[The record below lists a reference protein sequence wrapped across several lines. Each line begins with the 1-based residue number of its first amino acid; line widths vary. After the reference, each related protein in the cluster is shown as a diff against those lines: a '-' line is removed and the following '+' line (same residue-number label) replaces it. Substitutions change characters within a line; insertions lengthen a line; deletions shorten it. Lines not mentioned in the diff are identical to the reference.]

1 MITRPT
7 ALLIDFD
14 GVLRRHDPAIAAA
27 IETRHGLEPG
37 AILATG
43 LEWDRQLPAITGQI
57 GREEWLESIAE
68 ALSVEQSVV
77 REWDEDKGE
86 IVPEVLRFVR
96 DVRKAG
102 MRVGLA
108 TNAMDDLGE
117 VLDRHGIAR
126 QFDAVANSSE
136 IGVHKPAPGYFR
148 AACALVG
155 AHPKQCLFIDDADR
169 NIRAARAAGLSAY
182 RYTPGDDLGYV
193 RKALGLQG

>member
-1 MITRPT
+1 MTPRPT

-14 GVLRRHDPAIAAA
+14 GVLRRHDPAVAAA

-37 AILATG
+37 AILAAG

-57 GREEWLESIAE
+57 KREEWLASIAGALHVDE
-68 ALSVEQSVV
+68 AVV
-77 REWDEDKGE
+77 LEWDEYRGE

-96 DVRKAG
+96 DVRQAG
-102 MRVGLA
+102 MKVGLA
-108 TNAMDDLGE
+108 TNAMDDLAD
-117 VLDRHGIAR
+117 VLALHGLSA

-148 AACALVG
+148 AACALGG
-155 AHPKQCLFIDDADR
+155 AHPKQCLFIDDTDR

-182 RYTPGDDLGYV
+182 RYTPGDDLTYA

>member
-1 MITRPT
+1 MNVRPS

-14 GVLRRHDPAIAAA
+14 GVLRRHDPAVAAA

-37 AILATG
+37 AILAAG

-57 GREEWLESIAE
+57 TREDWLESIAE
-68 ALSVEQSVV
+68 ALKVDQAVIT
-77 REWDEDKGE
+77 EWDEDKGE
-86 IVPEVLRFVR
+86 IVPEVLKLVR
-96 DVRKAG
+96 DARKAG
-102 MRVGLA
+102 IKVGLA
-108 TNAMDDLGE
+108 TNAMDDLGG
-117 VLDRHGIAR
+117 VLDRLGVTR

-182 RYTPGDDLGYV
+182 RYTPGDDLSYP
-193 RKALGLQG
+193 RKALGLEV

>member
-1 MITRPT
+1 MIQRPT

-14 GVLRRHDPAIAAA
+14 GVLRRHDPAVAAA

-37 AILATG
+37 AILAAG
-43 LEWDRQLPAITGQI
+43 LEWDRQLPAITGEI
-57 GREEWLESIAE
+57 KREEWLESIAE
-68 ALSVEQSVV
+68 ALHVDASVV
-77 REWDEDKGE
+77 LEWDADKGE
-86 IVPEVLRFVR
+86 IVPEVLQFVK

-102 MRVGLA
+102 MKVGLA
-108 TNAMDDLGE
+108 TNAMDDLAD
-117 VLDRHGIAR
+117 VLALHGITK

-155 AHPKQCLFIDDADR
+155 AHPRQCLFIDDTDR

-182 RYTPGDDLGYV
+182 RYTPGDDLSYA

>member
-1 MITRPT
+1 MTVRPS

-14 GVLRRHDPAIAAA
+14 GVLRRHDALIAAA
-27 IETRHGLEPG
+27 VETRHGLEPG
-37 AILATG
+37 AILAAG

-68 ALSVEQSVV
+68 ALSVERAVV
-77 REWDEDKGE
+77 LEWDEYKGE
-86 IVPEVLRFVR
+86 IVPEVLQFVR

-102 MRVGLA
+102 MKVCLA
-108 TNAMDDLGE
+108 TNAMDDLAD
-117 VLDRHGIAR
+117 VLALHGITT

-148 AACALVG
+148 AACALIG
-155 AHPKQCLFIDDADR
+155 ALPKQCLFIDDDDR

-182 RYTPGDDLGYV
+182 RYTPGDDLTYA
-193 RKALGLQG
+193 RKALGLEG

>member
-1 MITRPT
+1 MIQRPT

-14 GVLRRHDPAIAAA
+14 GVLRRHDPAVAAA

-37 AILATG
+37 AILAAG
-43 LEWDRQLPAITGQI
+43 LEWDRQLPAITGEI
-57 GREEWLESIAE
+57 KREEWLESIAE
-68 ALSVEQSVV
+68 ALHVDVSVV
-77 REWDEDKGE
+77 LEWDADKGE
-86 IVPEVLRFVR
+86 IVPEVLQFVK

-102 MRVGLA
+102 MRVCLA
-108 TNAMDDLGE
+108 TNAMDDLAD
-117 VLDRHGIAR
+117 VLALHGITK

-155 AHPKQCLFIDDADR
+155 AHPRQCLFIDDTDR

-182 RYTPGDDLGYV
+182 RYTPGDDLSYA

>member
-1 MITRPT
+1 MTVRPS

-14 GVLRRHDPAIAAA
+14 GVLRHHDVAVAAA

-37 AILATG
+37 EILAAG

-57 GREEWLESIAE
+57 RREEWLETIAE
-68 ALSVEQSVV
+68 ALSVEPAVI
-77 REWDEDKGE
+77 REWDEYKGE
-86 IVPEVLRFVR
+86 IVPEVLRFVK
-96 DVRKAG
+96 DVRAAG
-102 MRVGLA
+102 MKVCLA

-117 VLDRHGIAR
+117 VLDRHGITR

-182 RYTPGDDLGYV
+182 RYTPGDDLTYA
-193 RKALGLQG
+193 RKALGLAA

>member
-1 MITRPT
+1 MTVRPS

-14 GVLRRHDPAIAAA
+14 GVLRRHDPAIAAL
-27 IETRHGLEPG
+27 IEARHGLEPG
-37 AILATG
+37 AILAAG

-57 GREEWLESIAE
+57 RREEWLETIAE
-68 ALSVEQSVV
+68 ALSVEHAVV
-77 REWDEDKGE
+77 REWDEYKGE
-86 IVPEVLRFVR
+86 IVPEVLRFVK
-96 DVRKAG
+96 DVRAAG
-102 MRVGLA
+102 MKVCLA

-117 VLDRHGIAR
+117 VLDGHGITK

-182 RYTPGDDLGYV
+182 RYTPGDDLTYA
-193 RKALGLQG
+193 RKALGLAA